1 MFKHY
6 LLSPNQKSLLKI
18 QRRRRFYWTFNYTF
32 PNLLTINYKILLFI
46 ILSIFSG
53 LVISPV
59 SAQNLP
65 RPSRKPLELDLL
77 IQPDKSVTT
86 ANTINL
92 QGLTIPSLWWTKA
105 SAENKLLDNWIAYP
119 PTDQEP
125 GRVDVI
131 VNQQIWSLLDY
142 LERYDFV
149 NRVGS
154 LTTKTGYNVR
164 VFNYQQEYLAA
175 YTCDFNLSPVV
186 CNISMNRQGRGG
198 LRYTSEN

>member
-1 MFKHY
+1 MSEHD
-6 LLSPNQKSLLKI
+6 LVSPHQKSWLNQPKKAL
-18 QRRRRFYWTFNYTF
+18 F
-32 PNLLTINYKILLFI
+32 PFTLHSIFLHILPVNYKILLFTS
-46 ILSIFSG
+46 LSIFSG
-53 LVISPV
+53 WQISPV

-65 RPSRKPLELDLL
+65 RPSRAPLELNLL
-77 IQPDKSVTT
+77 IEPDKSVTT

-92 QGLTIPSLWWTKA
+92 QGLTTPSLWWTKA
-105 SAENKLLDNWIAYP
+105 NAENKLLDNWIAYP

-142 LERYDFV
+142 LERYNFV

-154 LTTKTGYNVR
+154 LTTKSRYNVR

-175 YTCDFNLSPVV
+175 YTCNFNVSPVV
-186 CNISMNRQGRGG
+186 CNISMNRQSRGG